1 MNNIIKTCRTQFFV
15 SFSMLEKLI
24 EQCPEDIWD
33 IKAGGF
39 VFWQQILHALTG
51 SNFWMRQS
59 GSAFSEP
66 FADRKVYPELDN
78 DPIGKV
84 TRVEM
89 VAYKD
94 SVKALCEN
102 FFKDKDDKW
111 LTEPSEIYG
120 KISNL
125 DVIFMQV
132 RHIQYHV
139 GHCDSILRERGLKAV
154 DWIDYFGTDETS
166 E

>member
-1 MNNIIKTCRTQFFV
+1 MNSIIKTCKIQFFL

-24 EQCPEDIWD
+24 EQCPENIWD

-39 VFWQQILHALTG
+39 VFWQQILHTLTG

-59 GSAFSEP
+59 GSDFSEP
-66 FADRKVYPELDN
+66 FTDRKVYPELDN
-78 DPIGKV
+78 EPIGNITKEEMIEYKNIVKV
-84 TRVEM
+84 
-89 VAYKD
+89 
-94 SVKALCEN
+94 LCES
-102 FFKDKDDKW
+102 FFSGKDDAW
-111 LTEPSEIYG
+111 LTEPSGLYG

-125 DVIFMQV
+125 DVIFMQI

-139 GHCDSILRERGLKAV
+139 GHCNSILRERGLKAV
-154 DWIDYFGTDETS
+154 DWIDYFETGDES